1 MLQFLLL
8 NLFWLHQITA
18 THQISSFY

>member
-8 NLFWLHQITA
+8 NTGKLRV
-18 THQISSFY
+18 S